1 MSRAGDA
8 GAACATW
15 TIRLFEDVTLV
26 RSMWRLLRAARDP
39 SPFMRVKLASAQ
51 AMVAA
56 LMVEDGP
63 AHNARP
69 DGGESGTCRS
79 LISD

>member
-39 SPFMRVKLASAQ
+39 SPFMRVKLASAHGHGRC
-51 AMVAA
+51 A
-56 LMVEDGP
+56 LGRRWSR
-63 AHNARP
+63 A
-69 DGGESGTCRS
+69 
-79 LISD
+79 